1 MAVLLNLFFND
12 YGLSSGKAWALF
24 TIILLIICAI
34 FMAFYMKSH
43 DVDDDLPP
51 TLILGGVFVVYLFL
65 FIYTGLIN
73 QYEYIPISGTDI
85 QKANLRRCIVDKT
98 VDLENIEEIMT
109 DCQLRDRE
117 LRFKAGLESLPK

>member
-51 TLILGGVFVVYLFL
+51 TLILGGVFVRIFISIYLYWVNKSIRVYT
-65 FIYTGLIN
+65 Y
-73 QYEYIPISGTDI
+73 QWY
-85 QKANLRRCIVDKT
+85 RH
-98 VDLENIEEIMT
+98 
-109 DCQLRDRE
+109 
-117 LRFKAGLESLPK
+117 PKG